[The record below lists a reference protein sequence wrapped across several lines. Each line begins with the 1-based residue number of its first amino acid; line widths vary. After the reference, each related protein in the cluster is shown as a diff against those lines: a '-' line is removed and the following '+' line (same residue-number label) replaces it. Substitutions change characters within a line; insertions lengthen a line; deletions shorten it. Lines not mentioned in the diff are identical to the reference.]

1 VVSPQARREQVGF
14 ACEHGLSERRAC
26 GLLGIARSTLSYEL
40 TLPAKDAPVI
50 AAMKTLS
57 AQYPRYGYR
66 RIRIFLRRQGHQLGV
81 HRTHRLWR
89 QAGLQLPRRR
99 PRRRIATGRPRP
111 LPATNANFV
120 WAYDFVFDATAQGQQ
135 IKCLTVVDE
144 FTHECLAIDVAG
156 SIRSKRVIEVLSR
169 LISTHGTPLFLR
181 SDNGPEFVSRAI
193 LEWIA
198 ESGIA
203 TALIDP
209 GKPWQNGTNESFNG
223 RLRDE
228 CLSVEWFRSRAEA
241 KVVIEAWRLHFNAI
255 RPHSSL
261 NYLTPL
267 EFKQQHHPI
276 PNLTLSQDFVP
287 FGNRDARHDEG
298 PGGPGAC
305 REEEQV
311 QRGPDRVCVEAER
324 TGH

>member
-1 VVSPQARREQVGF
+1 VSPQARREQVGF

-50 AAMKTLS
+50 AAMRTLS

>member
-1 VVSPQARREQVGF
+1 
-14 ACEHGLSERRAC
+14 
-26 GLLGIARSTLSYEL
+26 
-40 TLPAKDAPVI
+40 
-50 AAMKTLS
+50 M
-57 AQYPRYGYR
+57 
-66 RIRIFLRRQGHQLGV
+66 
-81 HRTHRLWR
+81 
-89 QAGLQLPRRR
+89 
-99 PRRRIATGRPRP
+99 
-111 LPATNANFV
+111 
-120 WAYDFVFDATAQGQQ
+120 FDATAQGQQ

-169 LISTHGTPLFLR
+169 LVTTHGAPLFLR
-181 SDNGPEFVSRAI
+181 SDNGPEFVSRAV

-267 EFKQQHHPI
+267 EFKQQHHPA
-276 PNLTLSQDFVP
+276 PTEPSSRNDWSEL
-287 FGNRDARHDEG
+287 
-298 PGGPGAC
+298 PGAGHV
-305 REEEQV
+305 RE
-311 QRGPDRVCVEAER
+311 A
-324 TGH
+324 TSSS